1 MKTFI
6 LSLYFF
12 LIGYSSEVAASEEL
26 HFNSD
31 LSQDSKAQAATVEKD
46 KYVDPEAEQEEEFIS
61 FPSLTEESSSAQ
73 PIIGKDRAEL
83 LTEEVNS
90 NYKVIILRNE
100 RFGEKLELSNHETHL
115 LLSHRGLNALEPSY
129 KRSQG
134 EEDLSLLLYSP
145 TANVSFFVAADVR
158 PFLIFT
164 KEFFVDSS
172 TSNSEKSLVADFVKD
187 LNITI
192 TKVCEERV
200 CKELL
205 NTQDYMKYLDLPK
218 LAKLQ
223 KYEKKRIISPLA
235 YLADIYHTHREQL
248 DSIMLGIAKCEIDFH
263 KHKNRE
269 VFNRECNK
277 VYRQLVKEE
286 FIKAILK
293 TAYHR
298 DLAAYIRIYYLILGW
313 GDLTELI
320 STTCLLGTQFN
331 KSRSNSF
338 YETFVFPF
346 LDKLFMNLNG
356 SYSNFTVF
364 HYDSGPQSSPR
375 KRMDIIQF
383 RVRGDD
389 KSINSNREPAIAI
402 RGVGIPLNSQ
412 TGAVATK
419 REGGGCLLM

>member
-12 LIGYSSEVAASEEL
+12 LIGSSSEVAASEEL
-26 HFNSD
+26 HFKSD
-31 LSQDSKAQAATVEKD
+31 LSQDSTEQVATVEKD
-46 KYVDPEAEQEEEFIS
+46 KYIDPADEQEEEFIS
-61 FPSLTEESSSAQ
+61 FPSLTEEPSSEQ
-73 PIIGKDRAEL
+73 PVIGKNRAEL

-100 RFGEKLELSNHETHL
+100 RGGERLELSNHETHL
-115 LLSHRGLNALEPSY
+115 LLSSQGLNALEPSY

-134 EEDLSLLLYSP
+134 EKVPPLLVYSP
-145 TANVSFFVAADVR
+145 TANVSFFVAEDVR

-164 KEFFVDSS
+164 KEFFVDPS

-205 NTQDYMKYLDLPK
+205 NTHDYMEYLDLSK
-218 LAKLQ
+218 LARLQ
-223 KYEKKRIISPLA
+223 KYAKKRIISPLA

-248 DSIMLGIAKCEIDFH
+248 DSIMLEIAKCEVDFH
-263 KHKNRE
+263 RHRNRE

-277 VYRQLVKEE
+277 VYKQLVKEE
-286 FIKAILK
+286 FIKDILK
-293 TAYHR
+293 TAYHK

-331 KSRSNSF
+331 KSRSNAF
-338 YETFVFPF
+338 YEKFVFPF

-375 KRMDIIQF
+375 KRMDIVQF
-383 RVRGDD
+383 KVRGVD
-389 KSINSNREPAIAI
+389 KSVNINREPVIAI

-412 TGAVATK
+412 TGAITK
-419 REGGGCLLM
+419 KPEGGGCLLM